1 MMWFN
6 VILFLLQN
14 KSRGVGEE
22 EDDDKATSTSPR
34 SAHAER
40 RRKLRGDG
48 GAAAGELADN
58 AAANATLQRELD
70 EVSDTMFCFVTRT

>member
-48 GAAAGELADN
+48 GAAAGALADN

-70 EVSDTMFCFVTRT
+70 EVSDTMFLFC